1 MNETK
6 SKSWWVIYTSVSLVL
21 ILIFFAL
28 GKWQLDRAGE
38 LKASVKPAVD
48 LPVQELNSLIKVKV
62 YPTSNLL
69 QRRVKVNGEYVAN
82 FFQKRFDGSRVEV
95 GLLKSPEGAI
105 LVLRGVGQPA
115 MLNESVVVEGRLN
128 PIEVNDSAEL
138 LSDPASLTRLDPAL
152 ILNQTQGADIFL
164 GYLNAYQEIPANQN
178 TYLISAKAP
187 IAKKSV
193 PGYYWQHLAYT
204 GIWWL
209 MILSVIYL
217 WIRTLRQ
224 ERGI

>member
-1 MNETK
+1 MNEAK
-6 SKSWWVIYTSVSLVL
+6 SKSWWITYTSVSLVL

-38 LKASVKPAVD
+38 LKASVKPVID
-48 LPVQELNSLIKVKV
+48 LTAQELNSLLKVKT

-69 QRRVKVNGEYVAN
+69 QRRVKVHGEYIAN

-95 GLLKSPEGAI
+95 GLLKSQEGAI
-105 LVLRGVGQPA
+105 LILRGVGRPA
-115 MLNESVVVEGRLN
+115 KLNESVLVQGRLN

-138 LSDPASLTRLDPAL
+138 LSDPASMTRLDPSL
-152 ILNQTQGADIFL
+152 ILSQTQGADIFL
-164 GYLNAYQEIPANQN
+164 GYVNAYQEIPANQN
-178 TYLISAKAP
+178 TYLISTKAP

-193 PGYYWQHLAYT
+193 PGYYWQHLTYT